1 MLAFLAWY
9 LLISFLGWLS
19 FPLAYRLF
27 PALADRGYALGRAL
41 GLLGW
46 GVLFWLLTS
55 LGFLRNDLSGLLLAL
70 FLLAALSA
78 WALRQ
83 PARVGEQ
90 DARSQPSLAAG
101 LDSLAAWLKANLRL
115 VIVVEAVF
123 LLAFAG
129 WAGVRAANPEI
140 VGTEKPMEL
149 AFINAI
155 LRSETFPPHDPWLS
169 GYAISYYY
177 FGYVLTAMLA
187 KLTGT
192 LGSVAFNL
200 MLALVFGLGAI
211 GAYGLLYNLL
221 ALWRQRRG
229 SSGES
234 SPSLS
239 LPLLAPLFLLLMG
252 NAEGFLEVLHRAG
265 LFWRRNAAGAASSS
279 FWTWLNIKDLNVP
292 PSPLPGWMPDRY
304 LWWWRASRVLQDFN
318 LRGVPFGE
326 VIDEFPFFSFLLG
339 DLHPHVLAIPFG
351 LLALAAALNLFLGGW
366 RARPEHWRI
375 RLDLRTWA
383 WIGAGMIL
391 LGAVVLGLAV
401 GQTVE
406 TIREVRQDM
415 APLRSPLFDLFPA
428 FLIVLMCLWASAFI
442 LEEIVPFSVYGWTVF
457 ARRDLGEYVF
467 RYPLEISPVGLLFL
481 GLLAGGMAFLNIWD
495 ILFGLTLFCG
505 AYLLERLSQRGWGWG
520 RLAETILLGLPVIG
534 LAGLF
539 YLPFFVSFSSQ
550 AGGILPNL
558 VTPTRGAH
566 LWIMFAPLL
575 LPIFAYLLLYLR
587 RGEGQPAAWRDGFGL
602 AAAIGAFLWG
612 FSWLVA
618 LLVNGLHPEIVS
630 AFLDQNGVASLGDLF
645 VGALRARLA
654 APGAWLTLLLLLGL
668 ALAYFLRLAAR
679 PRQAVARSSDD
690 SPPSAAVFALF
701 LILVGGLLV
710 LGPEYLYL
718 RDLFGTRMNTVFKF
732 YYQAWMV
739 WSLAAAF
746 GTAVLLQRLRAA
758 GGVLFRLGLGLL
770 LIVGL
775 TYPVLS
781 LLTKT
786 NNFRPFY
793 GWTLDGAA
801 HLDYENPGDADA
813 VRWLRSAPFGVVA
826 EAGSPGGS
834 YTYYSRISTHSG
846 LPTVLGW
853 PGHEGQ
859 WRGGYEV
866 QGSRQADLQRL
877 YVTTDWQEA
886 QAILS
891 RYAIR
896 YVVVGPLERGTYPV
910 EEAKFQQY
918 LIVGY
923 RNAEVTIYVVP

>member
-9 LLISFLGWLS
+9 VLISFLGWLS

-27 PALADRGYALGRAL
+27 PMLADRGYALARAL

-55 LGFLRNDLSGLLLAL
+55 LGFLRNDLGGLWLAL
-70 FLLAALSA
+70 ALLVALSV
-78 WALRQ
+78 WALAR
-83 PARVGEQ
+83 PARGEETGV
-90 DARSQPSLAAG
+90 RPRPSLVEG
-101 LDSLAAWLKANLRL
+101 FDSLVAWLKANRRL
-115 VIVVEAVF
+115 VLTVEVVF

-129 WAGVRAANPEI
+129 WAVVRAAAPEI

-149 AFINAI
+149 AFINAV
-155 LRSETFPPHDPWLS
+155 LRSDTFPPHDPWLS
-169 GYAISYYY
+169 DYAISYYY

-211 GAYGLLYNLL
+211 GAYGLLYDLL
-221 ALWRQRRG
+221 ALWRRG
-229 SSGES
+229 HGEAGEAP
-234 SPSLS
+234 PSL
-239 LPLLAPLFLLLMG
+239 LQPLLAPLFLLLMG

-265 LFWRRNAAGAASSS
+265 LFWRWNADGTASSS
-279 FWTWLNIKDLNVP
+279 FWSWLGIKDLNLP
-292 PSPLPGWMPDRY
+292 PSSLPGWMPDRY
-304 LWWWRASRVLQDFN
+304 LWWWRASRVVQDVN
-318 LRGVPFGE
+318 LRGEPFGE

-351 LLALAAALNLFLGGW
+351 LLALAVALHLFLGGW
-366 RARPEHWRI
+366 RARPEDWHI
-375 RLDLRTWA
+375 RLDLRAWA
-383 WIGAGMIL
+383 WIGAGAAL
-391 LGAVVLGLAV
+391 LGTVILGVAV
-401 GQTVE
+401 GQAVE
-406 TIREVRQDM
+406 MIREVREGL
-415 APLRSPLFDLFPA
+415 APVQPPLFDLVLP
-428 FLIVLMCLWASAFI
+428 FLAVLACLWASMFI
-442 LEEIVPFSVYGWTVF
+442 LEEIVPLSVHGWAAFV
-457 ARRDLGEYVF
+457 RRDLGDYTF
-467 RYPLEISPVGLLFL
+467 RYPLEVSPVGLLL
-481 GLLAGGMAFLNIWD
+481 VGLLAGGMAFLNIWD
-495 ILFGLTLFCG
+495 ILFGLALFCG
-505 AYLLERLSQRGWGWG
+505 AYFLERLLRRGWGWG
-520 RLAETILLGLPVIG
+520 RLAEAILFGLPVVG

-558 VTPTRGAH
+558 VTPTRGVH
-566 LWIMFAPLL
+566 LWVMFAPLL
-575 LPIFAYLLLYLR
+575 LPIFAYLLYLG
-587 RGEGQPAAWRDGFGL
+587 RGERRPAAWGSGFGL
-602 AAAIGAFLWG
+602 AAAISVFLWG
-612 FSWLVA
+612 FSWLTA
-618 LLVNGLHPEIVS
+618 LLVNTLHPEIVS
-630 AFLDQNGVASLGDLF
+630 AFLDQNGAARLGDLF
-645 VGALRARLA
+645 AGALRARLSA
-654 APGAWLTLLLLLGL
+654 SGAWLTLLLLLGL
-668 ALAYFLRLAAR
+668 ALSYWVRLAGQAR
-679 PRQAVARSSDD
+679 QPSSAPRDD
-690 SPPSAAVFALF
+690 SPPAATFVLF

-746 GTAVLLQRLRAA
+746 GTAVLLGRLRATE
-758 GGVLFRLGLGLL
+758 GVLFRLGLALL

-775 TYPVLS
+775 TYPVLG
-781 LLTKT
+781 LLTRT

-801 HLDYENPGDADA
+801 HLDYESPGDADA
-813 VRWLRSAPFGVVA
+813 IRWLQSAPFGVVA
-826 EAGSPGGS
+826 EAGSPGAS
-834 YTYYSRISTHSG
+834 YTYYSRMSTYSG

-866 QGSRQADLQRL
+866 QGSRLADLERL
-877 YVTTDWQEA
+877 YVTADWREA

-910 EEAKFQQY
+910 EESKFQRY
-918 LIVGY
+918 LIIGY